1 MSDRLLPGSSHEP
14 IITLTTDF
22 GVHDPFVGIMKGVI
36 LSINPNVRI
45 IDLCHYVPAHR
56 ILEASFLLGS
66 SYRFFP
72 AGTIHVVV
80 VDPGVGS
87 QRRPIL
93 AQGKNCY
100 FVAPDNGVLSYPYRE
115 ERADL
120 QVFHLTRKEY
130 FQPHVSQTFHGR
142 DIFAPVSAWLSTGL
156 APHLFGPGIND
167 YLELEIPEPRCLA
180 PHIYEF
186 QIIHIDAFGNLI
198 TSIGQD
204 FFSRTLSQGKGERFS
219 LELASQTITCLQTHY
234 AALDQ
239 SSRIGAIFGSTGNLE
254 IFANRASASKTLH
267 VSVGDTGKITFLT

>member
-1 MSDRLLPGSSHEP
+1 MSDSLLSDSHEP

-22 GVHDPFVGIMKGVI
+22 GEHDPFVGIMKGVI
-36 LSINPNVRI
+36 LSINPRVRI
-45 IDLCHYVPAHR
+45 VDLCHHVPAHH

-100 FVAPDNGVLSYPYRE
+100 FIAPDNGVLSYSYQE

-130 FQPHVSQTFHGR
+130 FRSHVSQTFHGR

-156 APHLFGPGIND
+156 APHLFGPRISD
-167 YLELEIPEPRCLA
+167 YQELKIPEPRCLA
-180 PHIYEF
+180 HQVYEF

-198 TSIGQD
+198 TSIGQQ
-204 FFSRTLSQGKGERFS
+204 FFSQAMSQGKGQRFS
-219 LELASQTITCLQTHY
+219 LEIASQVITCLQTHY

-254 IFANRASASKTLH
+254 IFANQASASKVLR
-267 VSVGDTGKITFLT
+267 VSVGDTGRITFLK